1 MEEISTKEVLVEL
14 RELKERIMEFHVQTN
29 QHFTTIDAS
38 LSALAPMITAHQE
51 RFKLVKMQ
59 HDGLCEK
66 VASNTGK
73 INRMEMGIFGIVFM
87 LLTAAIA
94 WIWTNI
100 SNHVF
105 VPIK

>member
-1 MEEISTKEVLVEL
+1 
-14 RELKERIMEFHVQTN
+14 
-29 QHFTTIDAS
+29 
-38 LSALAPMITAHQE
+38 
-51 RFKLVKMQ
+51 
-59 HDGLCEK
+59 